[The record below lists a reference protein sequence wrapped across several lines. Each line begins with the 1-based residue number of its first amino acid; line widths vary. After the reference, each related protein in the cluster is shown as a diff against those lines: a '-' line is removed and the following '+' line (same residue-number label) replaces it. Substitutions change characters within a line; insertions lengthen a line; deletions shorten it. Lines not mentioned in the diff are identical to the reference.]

1 MRCYIAITSRHAY
14 QSSLTACLSWSK
26 QMIAA
31 NKAQIVKIVK
41 IRPNEPCGV
50 ICYDVTQ
57 DAIQRVNGRLIP
69 KAKLKA
75 MLNG

>member
-1 MRCYIAITSRHAY
+1 MKCYIAITSRQTY

-26 QMIAA
+26 QMVAS

-41 IRPNEPCGV
+41 IRPNEAHGI

-57 DAIQRVNGRLIP
+57 EAITPVNGRLIP
-69 KAKLKA
+69 KRRLKA